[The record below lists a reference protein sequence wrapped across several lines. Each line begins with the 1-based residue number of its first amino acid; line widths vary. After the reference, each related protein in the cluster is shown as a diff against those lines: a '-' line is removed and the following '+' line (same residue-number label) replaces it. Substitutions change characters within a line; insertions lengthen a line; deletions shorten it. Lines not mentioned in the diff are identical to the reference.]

1 MSIDAHSLMNH
12 LLTSFEQNT
21 HPEGGWYIETA
32 LRRLPWN
39 QRFNSLKAFDNL
51 ISSYRNKRGVSDGH
65 AFLSDVAK
73 RNTLLLLAAYLGKV
87 LQHSTGA
94 RATWYYHADFVAA
107 NPAEH
112 QHFAH
117 TFNTALVLKLG
128 EQWVL
133 PVSLLCDQLF
143 EAETQPNISHHI
155 ANIIQRELYFQS
167 QNPTDAMHL
176 LLQLVHNQA
185 QVPGGLAHA
194 DTLQAHDWDY
204 SIFSLDR
211 LDQVLQQVRS
221 ENTLSPDTWFKD
233 SSEANFLMWAS
244 AYLAST
250 IANMAQASLRWWNH
264 TDTSRLMQQDLPET
278 LASTRVAQIDQTL
291 YFVLGYVSDYLLG
304 NNEKSV
310 SQYGQFVLA
319 QLHNFPQTPLKPH
332 SQATA
337 SVPSLWKN
345 AMVNAGQTAAH
356 MLQQL
361 VANPSQQAILLPTL
375 CDGGSFV
382 QAMDKGETVEQHWHD
397 NPNQRAYLSLAYEA
411 HAFFATER
419 MDAIQIDTLVEDGS
433 GHEFSVGIT
442 VPFYAHSD
450 YRGFQI
456 ARPYFTQLPP
466 EQHQQWE
473 TLGEYFFNGVQKFE
487 QTHAP
492 FWKSYYSGVL
502 VS

>member
-1 MSIDAHSLMNH
+1 MSIDANSLMNH

-176 LLQLVHNQA
+176 LLHLVHNQA

-411 HAFFATER
+411 HAF
-419 MDAIQIDTLVEDGS
+419 
-433 GHEFSVGIT
+433 
-442 VPFYAHSD
+442 
-450 YRGFQI
+450 
-456 ARPYFTQLPP
+456 LPP
-466 EQHQQWE
+466 SAWTRFKS
-473 TLGEYFFNGVQKFE
+473 TL
-487 QTHAP
+487 
-492 FWKSYYSGVL
+492 W
-502 VS
+502 

>member
-1 MSIDAHSLMNH
+1 MSIDANSLMNH

-194 DTLQAHDWDY
+194 DTIQAHDWDY

-411 HAFFATER
+411 HAF
-419 MDAIQIDTLVEDGS
+419 
-433 GHEFSVGIT
+433 
-442 VPFYAHSD
+442 
-450 YRGFQI
+450 
-456 ARPYFTQLPP
+456 LPP
-466 EQHQQWE
+466 SAWTRFKS
-473 TLGEYFFNGVQKFE
+473 TL
-487 QTHAP
+487 
-492 FWKSYYSGVL
+492 W
-502 VS
+502 

>member
-1 MSIDAHSLMNH
+1 
-12 LLTSFEQNT
+12 
-21 HPEGGWYIETA
+21 
-32 LRRLPWN
+32 
-39 QRFNSLKAFDNL
+39 
-51 ISSYRNKRGVSDGH
+51 
-65 AFLSDVAK
+65 
-73 RNTLLLLAAYLGKV
+73 
-87 LQHSTGA
+87 
-94 RATWYYHADFVAA
+94 
-107 NPAEH
+107 
-112 QHFAH
+112 
-117 TFNTALVLKLG
+117 
-128 EQWVL
+128 
-133 PVSLLCDQLF
+133 
-143 EAETQPNISHHI
+143 
-155 ANIIQRELYFQS
+155 
-167 QNPTDAMHL
+167 
-176 LLQLVHNQA
+176 
-185 QVPGGLAHA
+185 
-194 DTLQAHDWDY
+194 
-204 SIFSLDR
+204 
-211 LDQVLQQVRS
+211 
-221 ENTLSPDTWFKD
+221 
-233 SSEANFLMWAS
+233 
-244 AYLAST
+244 
-250 IANMAQASLRWWNH
+250 
-264 TDTSRLMQQDLPET
+264 MQQDLPET

-419 MDAIQIDTLVEDGS
+419 MDAIQIDTLVDDGS